1 MDLSLCWESSSPAS
15 CSLPSHCAFPI
26 VVDSFARAWET
37 GFHFALIP
45 GAETHKHQGKKSEPQ
60 PGNPEGVRSGMAG
73 ITQEP
78 HCQMKSYT
86 EIRTREFENT
96 SYPLRAVL
104 GLPAPH
110 VLPQLCCLPSSSM
123 VSFSSQPCPCRFFI
137 SGLMS
142 PAPKASQ
149 RLPKGLHSHQGG
161 NPSLSGRQEPL
172 RHH

>member
-1 MDLSLCWESSSPAS
+1 MGIPRHPHQTRS
-15 CSLPSHCAFPI
+15 CSLIHCHTQDLPHKKI
-26 VVDSFARAWET
+26 GDNLPLLLTQLCSTNTRT
-37 GFHFALIP
+37 KKGNIP
-45 GAETHKHQGKKSEPQ
+45 TA
-60 PGNPEGVRSGMAG
+60 GNPEGVRSGTAG

-149 RLPKGLHSHQGG
+149 RLPKGLHGHQGG

-172 RHH
+172 QHH